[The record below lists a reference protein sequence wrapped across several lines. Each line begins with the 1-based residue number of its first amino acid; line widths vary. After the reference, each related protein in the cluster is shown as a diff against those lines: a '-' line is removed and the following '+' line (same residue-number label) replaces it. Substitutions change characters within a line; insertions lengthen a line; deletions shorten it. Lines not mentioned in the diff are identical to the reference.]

1 MGFCCW
7 EGVPWICDQG
17 FHSHIYPLLPVDLG
31 KEPESFDGALTLHFH
46 AFTHCP
52 PHSSPSPRP
61 QRFQCA
67 RTSAI
72 SLFFGQKFPLSANCL
87 GGKWICSSVKKK
99 TTQGHVKWKYCS
111 GCLRPWFNPHGSC
124 GSCPSGW
131 QGATSGALQSLHF
144 LLLELHFCLHF
155 SSWLL
160 PVISSKPVVERFLF
174 PWSNTLPPL
183 FSPHG
188 ELIQS

>member
-1 MGFCCW
+1 MGFWCW
-7 EGVPWICDQG
+7 EGVPWLCGRG
-17 FHSHIYPLLPVDLG
+17 FHSHIYPLLPMDLG
-31 KEPESFDGALTLHFH
+31 KELESFDRALTLHFH
-46 AFTHCP
+46 H
-52 PHSSPSPRP
+52 HILLHLQDLKDSSVQGLLLSP
-61 QRFQCA
+61 F
-67 RTSAI
+67 
-72 SLFFGQKFPLSANCL
+72 FFGQKFPLSASCL
-87 GGKWICSSVKKK
+87 GGKWICSSGKK

-111 GCLRPWFNPHGSC
+111 GCLRLWFNPHGSC

-160 PVISSKPVVERFLF
+160 PIIASKPVVERFLF